1 MKEGKEKQ
9 IIIAVKKFLLDC
21 LKSDSLV
28 LVMAIKYSESWSLLN
43 QIFYNNQTDRVHQTL
58 ADISIFVPIK
68 VYI

>member
-9 IIIAVKKFLLDC
+9 IIIVVKKFLLDC

-28 LVMAIKYSESWSLLN
+28 LVMAIKYYESWSLLN

-58 ADISIFVPIK
+58 ANISIFVPIK

>member
-9 IIIAVKKFLLDC
+9 IIIVVKKFLLDC

-28 LVMAIKYSESWSLLN
+28 LVMAIKYYESWSLLN
-43 QIFYNNQTDRVHQTL
+43 QIFYNNQTVSVHQTL
-58 ADISIFVPIK
+58 ANISIFVPIK